1 MRKAKILIIALL
13 LLLTLIFGVG
23 VAAAQSFR
31 SGDNITVAEGQVV
44 NNTLWASGRNIDIAG
59 TVNGDVFCAGQNVTI
74 SGTVEGDVICAAQT
88 IRIAGT
94 VNGDVRLAGQNV
106 TISGDVSRNS
116 SIAAQTFSLEG
127 SGNVAGD
134 ASVAASDVNLNGVIG
149 RDAALAAQ
157 TVVLSNSIGREVK
170 ATSEHLTLG
179 SDARVGGDLSYTST
193 NQANIAKGATIVG
206 TTTQYAPQERPS
218 HRNRLF
224 GFNVLTGLY
233 TIISLL
239 IVALAL
245 VLLLPQLFHVVTREA
260 VEAPLKTL
268 LVGVVAGFM
277 FPILFVALLL
287 TVVGLPL
294 ALLFLL
300 MWLLILAFS
309 GLFASY
315 YLGRLLLRNQPNP
328 IVIMLVGALIVL
340 VVGLIPILGIF
351 VGLASLWMG
360 SGMALLSLK
369 KQFTRPHYVI
379 LQAESSS
386 EESE

>member
-1 MRKAKILIIALL
+1 MKKLLASIIALL
-13 LLLTLIFGVG
+13 LLALMVGAG
-23 VAAAQSFR
+23 VAGAQSFR
-31 SGDNITVAEGQVV
+31 TGDNVLVASGQTVDR
-44 NNTLWASGRNIDIAG
+44 TLWAAGTNIDIAG
-59 TVNGDVFCAGQNVTI
+59 TVRGDVFCAGQNVTI

-94 VNGDVRLAGQNV
+94 VNGDVRLAGQAV
-106 TISGDVSRNS
+106 TISGDVSHNS
-116 SIAAQTFSLEG
+116 SIAAQTFSLDGAG
-127 SGNVAGD
+127 SVAGD
-134 ASVAASDVNLNGVIG
+134 ASVAANDASLNGTVG

-157 TVVLSNSIGREVK
+157 TVTLSNIIGREVK
-170 ATSEHLTLG
+170 ATTEHLTLG
-179 SDARVGGDLSYTST
+179 PNARVGGDLSYTSA
-193 NQANIAKGATIVG
+193 NQAIVAQGATVTG

-224 GFNVLTGLY
+224 GFNVLMALY

-245 VLLLPQLFHVVTREA
+245 VLLLPRLFHVVTSVA
-260 VEAPLKTL
+260 VDAPLKTL

-287 TVVGLPL
+287 SVVGLPL
-294 ALLFLL
+294 ALLSLL
-300 MWLLILAFS
+300 VWLLILAFS
-309 GLFASY
+309 GLFTSY
-315 YLGRLLLRNQPNP
+315 YLGRLLLSNQPNP

-351 VGLASLWMG
+351 VGVASLWLG

-369 KQFTRPHYVI
+369 KQFIRPHYMVV
-379 LQAESSS
+379 QREPVSGPS
-386 EESE
+386 E

>member
-1 MRKAKILIIALL
+1 MKKIIMSIIAFLL
-13 LLLTLIFGVG
+13 LALIVGAG
-23 VAAAQSFR
+23 VAGAQNFR
-31 SGDNITVAEGQVV
+31 SGDNVTVGRGQVV
-44 NNTLWASGRNIDIAG
+44 NSTLWASGRNIDIAG
-59 TVNGDVFCAGQNVTI
+59 TVRGDVFCAGQNVTI
-74 SGTVEGDVICAAQT
+74 SGNVEGDVICAAQT

-94 VNGDVRLAGQNV
+94 ISGDVRLAGQDV
-106 TISGDVSRNS
+106 TISGDVSHNS

-134 ASVAASDVNLNGVIG
+134 VSVAASDVNLNGVVG

-157 TVVLSNSIGREVK
+157 TVMLSNSVGREVK

-179 SDARVGGDLSYTST
+179 HDSRVGGDLSYTSA
-193 NQANIAKGATIVG
+193 NRANIAKGATIAG
-206 TTTQYAPQERPS
+206 ATTQYTPQERPS

-245 VLLLPQLFHVVTREA
+245 VLLLPRLFHVVTGEA

-294 ALLFLL
+294 ALLSLL
-300 MWLLILAFS
+300 VWLLILVSS
-309 GLFASY
+309 GLFTSY

-369 KQFTRPHYVI
+369 KQFTRPRYMVP
-379 LQAESSS
+379 QS
-386 EESE
+386 EPISETSE